1 MENVIKILY
10 ITTDENNNLHKPDRS
25 QGDYMENLILL
36 GLRKIL
42 KENCVEYP
50 RKKILYHDFSTVS
63 KDSLHG
69 KGFSLYYE
77 KMEDI
82 PDHCRDLTNQTFD
95 VILYGTAFAWGM
107 EDIPEL
113 EKKCKLK
120 FYIDGHDLY
129 GHATAGNYIR
139 YSGEV
144 LIGNQAKP
152 SFKEQLILEEPH
164 VYPTGVGLPESRI
177 LPIDLSKKCQ
187 LYQKAYPRMANFEI
201 PNESNRAHYIF
212 TNEEDYYEDMSKS
225 WFGLSCRRG
234 GWDAM
239 RNYEI
244 IAAGSVLLFR
254 DHYLKPRYCSP
265 GDCPAISYS
274 TKEELQQ
281 IMSSLIVDNK
291 PTDAYIN
298 KLNEQRDWL
307 INNATEIARAKY
319 ILSILEKYVSGEIK
333 Y

>member
-1 MENVIKILY
+1 MRILY
-10 ITTDENNNLHKPDRS
+10 ITTDENKNLHSIDRA

-36 GLRKIL
+36 GLRKLL

-50 RKKILYHDFSTVS
+50 RKRILYHDFSSVP
-63 KDSLHG
+63 KESLHG
-69 KGFSLYYE
+69 RGFSLYHE

-82 PDHCRDLTNQTFD
+82 PEQCRDLTNQTFD

-129 GHATAGNYIR
+129 GIATKGNYIK
-139 YSGEV
+139 YGGEI

-152 SFKEQLILEEPH
+152 SFKEQLIFQEPH

-177 LPIDLSKKCQ
+177 IPVDFSKKCQ
-187 LYQKAYPRMANFEI
+187 LFQKAYPRAANFET
-201 PNESNRAHYIF
+201 PNEANRAHHIF
-212 TNEEDYYEDMSKS
+212 TDEEEYYQDMNKS

-244 IAAGSVLLFR
+244 IAAGSLLLFK
-254 DHYLKPRYCSP
+254 DHYMKPRYCSP
-265 GDCPAISYS
+265 GDLPAVSYS
-274 TKEELQQ
+274 TKEELQH
-281 IMSSLIVDNK
+281 IMNTMVVNNT

-298 KLNEQRDWL
+298 KLVEQREWL
-307 INNATEIARAKY
+307 INNATTVARARY
-319 ILSILEKYVSGEIK
+319 VLNILQRYVDEYDK
-333 Y
+333 NK